1 MNEKVFEI
9 REIGKVNLEF
19 FEKGFGKLK
28 TDDII
33 VTGERLQHIKTRHPN
48 DYDLFEKY
56 GKISVTEPDY
66 VIKDC
71 KNAGTVFMVKKMMNT
86 NLNVVVRVA
95 LNSDKENIKNSIL
108 TFYRLRDRNLNKL
121 IEKNE
126 ILYKKT

>member
-1 MNEKVFEI
+1 MAQSISKVSPKYRVYYRGNSDSDMNEKVFEI
-9 REIGKVNLEF
+9 REIGKVNLKF

-33 VTGERLQHIKTRHPN
+33 VTGERLQHIRTRHPN

-71 KNAGTVFMVKKMMNT
+71 KNAGTVFMVKK
-86 NLNVVVRVA
+86 
-95 LNSDKENIKNSIL
+95 
-108 TFYRLRDRNLNKL
+108 
-121 IEKNE
+121 
-126 ILYKKT
+126 